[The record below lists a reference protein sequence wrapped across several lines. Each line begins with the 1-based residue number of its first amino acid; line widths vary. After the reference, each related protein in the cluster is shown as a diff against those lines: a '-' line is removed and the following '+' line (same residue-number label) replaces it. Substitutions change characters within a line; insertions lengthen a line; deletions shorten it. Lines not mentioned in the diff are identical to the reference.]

1 MIQLNSLSRWIVNDR
16 LNVAWSRERA
26 DPIGQM
32 GDRFGIGRSSE
43 SMLTRLQPVTSGF
56 LCLAG
61 LRIMLR
67 EELGLTVQE
76 VR

>member
-1 MIQLNSLSRWIVNDR
+1 
-16 LNVAWSRERA
+16 
-26 DPIGQM
+26 
-32 GDRFGIGRSSE
+32 
-43 SMLTRLQPVTSGF
+43 LTRLQPVTSGF